1 MATKDPR
8 KAIKLHVQC
17 TLYTHINWLVSI
29 MQLCSPG
36 ILSLDSINCHLQND
50 KVDVTTPHTP
60 LTVLCCTVLYCAVLY
75 CTVLCCTVLYCP
87 HPCWC
92 PPPPGGGGC
101 REGGGGGWGGGRA
114 GLGRG
119 GVAGRGRGCHAPSTH
134 CKHTGHLL

>member
-50 KVDVTTPHTP
+50 KIQ
-60 LTVLCCTVLYCAVLY
+60 
-75 CTVLCCTVLYCP
+75 
-87 HPCWC
+87 
-92 PPPPGGGGC
+92 GGPNKGDLEKNNHNSSEIHHQ
-101 REGGGGGWGGGRA
+101 EGKK
-114 GLGRG
+114 L
-119 GVAGRGRGCHAPSTH
+119 VC
-134 CKHTGHLL
+134 